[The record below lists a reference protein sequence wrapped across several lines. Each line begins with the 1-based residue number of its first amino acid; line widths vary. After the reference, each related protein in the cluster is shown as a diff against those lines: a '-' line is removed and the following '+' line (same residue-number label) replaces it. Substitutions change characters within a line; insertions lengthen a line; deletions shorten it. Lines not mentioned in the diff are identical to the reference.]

1 MGKVYLQERSGRMKE
16 LWSKEQEIR
25 FFTEAR
31 KFAAPEQ
38 LFYLSDDNKYY
49 AYWPKS
55 YGGSKSTLQ
64 ARNALIGDYTEKW
77 SADLLSEFAQS
88 KGYHIVQGAV
98 CDELGLPKMSPADVA
113 ICRTKNVYQKAE
125 DILLIIEVK
134 MSVVW
139 NWELKSESSG
149 EELVCLGD
157 YRTHQGNPGLLRSD
171 TVLKAIGK
179 SLNVRVS
186 SLKASRV
193 PIIVLGNTPI
203 TNNYYEKVD
212 HLRRGGII
220 QGFWSVNPKP
230 LDSPLTLRLVGS
242 GEESIKA
249 TEGLGFYRLDT
260 YGELL
265 GKLEE
270 LFGEEREFFSSM
282 RTKDELGKFIEIANR
297 EATYEKKAEKFLT
310 LIRG

>member
-1 MGKVYLQERSGRMKE
+1 MKE
-16 LWSKEQEIR
+16 LWGREQEIR

-31 KFAAPEQ
+31 KFAGPEQ
-38 LFYLSDDNKYY
+38 LFYLSDDKRCY

-55 YGGSKSTLQ
+55 YRGSKSTLQ
-64 ARNALIGDYTEKW
+64 ARNALIGNYTEKW

-88 KGYHIVQGAV
+88 KGYYVVQGAV
-98 CDELGLPKMSPADVA
+98 CNEIGLPRVSNADVA
-113 ICRTKNVYQKAE
+113 ICKTRNIDQKPE

-139 NWELKSESSG
+139 NWELKFKAG
-149 EELVCLGD
+149 REELVCLGD

-171 TVLKAIGK
+171 TMLKAIGK

-186 SLKASRV
+186 SIKASKI
-193 PIIVLGNTPI
+193 PIIILGNTPI
-203 TNNYYEKVD
+203 TSNYYEKVD
-212 HLRRGGII
+212 HLRRSGVI

-230 LDSPLTLRLVGS
+230 LDNN
-242 GEESIKA
+242 GENIKT
-249 TEGLGFYRLDT
+249 TEGLGFHRFDAYE
-260 YGELL
+260 ELL
-265 GKLEE
+265 AKLDE

-282 RTKDELGKFIEIANR
+282 RTKDELGKFIEIASK
-297 EATYEKKAEKFLT
+297 ETTYEKKAEKFLA

>member
-1 MGKVYLQERSGRMKE
+1 MKE

-25 FFTEAR
+25 FFTEFR
-31 KFAAPEQ
+31 KSAAPEQ
-38 LFYLSDDNKYY
+38 LFYLSDDNRYY

-55 YGGSKSTLQ
+55 YSGSKSTLQ

-88 KGYHIVQGAV
+88 NGYHVVKGAV
-98 CDELGLPKMSPADVA
+98 CEELGLPQKSPADVA

-134 MSVVW
+134 MSIVW
-139 NWELKSESSG
+139 NWELQLQAHG
-149 EELVCLGD
+149 EKLVCLGD
-157 YRTHQGNPGLLRSD
+157 YTTHRGNPGLLRSD

-179 SLNVRVS
+179 CLNVRIS
-186 SLKASRV
+186 SFKASGI

-203 TNNYYEKVD
+203 TRNYYEKVD
-212 HLRRGGII
+212 HLKRGGII

-230 LDSPLTLRLVGS
+230 LDKSLTPRLLNN

-249 TEGLGFYRLDT
+249 TEGLGFYRFDT
-260 YGELL
+260 YDEFLK
-265 GKLEE
+265 KLEE
-270 LFGEEREFFSSM
+270 LFREEREFFSSM
-282 RTKDELGKFIEIANR
+282 RTEDELGKFIEIANR

>member
-1 MGKVYLQERSGRMKE
+1 MKE
-16 LWSKEQEIR
+16 LWSKEQEIK

-31 KFAAPEQ
+31 RFAAPEQ
-38 LFYLSDDNKYY
+38 LFYLSDDNRYY
-49 AYWPKS
+49 SYWPKS
-55 YGGSKSTLQ
+55 YKGSKSTLQ
-64 ARNALIGDYTEKW
+64 ARNTLIGNYTERW
-77 SADLLSEFAQS
+77 AADLLSEFAQS
-88 KGYHIVQGAV
+88 KGCYVVQGAV
-98 CDELGLPKMSPADVA
+98 CSEIGLPKISSADVA
-113 ICRTKNVYQKAE
+113 ICKTKNVYQRVE

-139 NWELKSESSG
+139 NWELKIKDN
-149 EELVCLGD
+149 EEEVVCLGD

-171 TVLKAIGK
+171 TMLKAIGK

-186 SLKASRV
+186 SLKASKI

-203 TNNYYEKVD
+203 TSNYYEKVD
-212 HLRRGGII
+212 HLRRCGVI
-220 QGFWSVNPKP
+220 QEFWSVNPKP
-230 LDSPLTLRLVGS
+230 LDNN
-242 GEESIKA
+242 GENVKT
-249 TEGLGFYRLDT
+249 TEGLGFCRFDT

-265 GKLEE
+265 GKLGE

-297 EATYEKKAEKFLT
+297 ETTYEKKAERFLT